1 MLNKKAGDIVVLR
14 AGGSRK
20 KARGAQTKQICRV
33 WADFVCAHDGRV
45 FTASVVAEYD
55 GIKHSA
61 SGGVG
66 RILTREGRRPKW
78 CRPSCKAAARAAPV
92 REKTCAGPGERH
104 TFKTNNRNNIYC
116 SPACREAEARAR
128 RRRQRPPSIPPF
140 EVSVDPAVVARAIGG
155 RAVEALDLRAA
166 QEYEARLARDPDFAA
181 FERKRK
187 AEELAAGER
196 AAQQERDRTA
206 MLEGAGRVVAEDADR
221 EAMLEGAGRV
231 VAEDADREAM
241 LEGAGRV
248 VAEDADREAM
258 LEGAGRVVAEDAD
271 RTAMLAADRRF
282 APVVAAWSDDRPRLP
297 WWQRL

>member
-1 MLNKKAGDIVVLR
+1 MLSKKAGDIVVLR

-20 KARGAQTKQICRV
+20 KARGASTRQICRV
-33 WADFVCAHDGRV
+33 WADFKCANDGRV

-55 GIKHSA
+55 GIKYSS

-92 REKTCAGPGERH
+92 VTKTCAGPGERH

-116 SPACREAEARAR
+116 SRACREAEARAR

-155 RAVEALDLRAA
+155 RAVEALDLQAA
-166 QEYEARLARDPDFAA
+166 QEYKARLARDPDFAA

-187 AEELAAGER
+187 AEELAAEER

-206 MLEGAGRVVAEDADR
+206 MLATAVRMAPEVTTEIARLAEDADR
-221 EAMLEGAGRV
+221 AAMLEGAGRV
-231 VAEDADREAM
+231 VAEDTDRKT
-241 LEGAGRV
+241 
-248 VAEDADREAM
+248 M

-271 RTAMLAADRRF
+271 RTAMLAAARRV
-282 APVVAAWSDDRPRLP
+282 APVVAAWRDEPPKRS
-297 WWQRL
+297 WWQRA

>member
-33 WADFVCAHDGRV
+33 WADFVCAHDGRL

-78 CRPSCKAAARAAPV
+78 CRPSCKAAARAAPFIE
-92 REKTCAGPGERH
+92 RTCAGPGEQH
-104 TFKTNNRNNIYC
+104 TFKTNHRNNIYC

-128 RRRQRPPSIPPF
+128 RRRQRPPSLPPF

-166 QEYEARLARDPDFAA
+166 QEYEDKIRRDPDFAA

-187 AEELAAGER
+187 AEELAAEER
-196 AAQQERDRTA
+196 AAQRERDRTA
-206 MLEGAGRVVAEDADR
+206 MLATAVRMAPEVTTEIARRAEDADR
-221 EAMLEGAGRV
+221 EAMLEGARRV
-231 VAEDADREAM
+231 VAEDADRETM
-241 LEGAGRV
+241 LEDARRV
-248 VAEDADREAM
+248 VAEDADH
-258 LEGAGRVVAEDAD
+258 
-271 RTAMLAADRRF
+271 TAMLTAARRV
-282 APVVAAWSDDRPRLP
+282 APVVAAWSDAPPRLP

>member
-1 MLNKKAGDIVVLR
+1 MLSKKAGDIVVLR

-33 WADFVCAHDGRV
+33 WSDFVCAHDGRV

-55 GIKHSA
+55 GIKYSS

-92 REKTCAGPGERH
+92 IERTCAGPGERH

-116 SPACREAEARAR
+116 SPACREVEARAR

-187 AEELAAGER
+187 AEELAADEL
-196 AAQQERDRTA
+196 AAQQKMDRVEMVATAVRMAPEVTAEIAQRAEDAERKT
-206 MLEGAGRVVAEDADR
+206 MLEGARRVVAEDDDR
-221 EAMLEGAGRV
+221 EAML
-231 VAEDADREAM
+231 DATR
-241 LEGAGRV
+241 
-248 VAEDADREAM
+248 
-258 LEGAGRVVAEDAD
+258 RVVAEDAD
-271 RTAMLAADRRF
+271 RTKMLASARRF
-282 APVVAAWSDDRPRLP
+282 APVVAAWSNEPPKRS